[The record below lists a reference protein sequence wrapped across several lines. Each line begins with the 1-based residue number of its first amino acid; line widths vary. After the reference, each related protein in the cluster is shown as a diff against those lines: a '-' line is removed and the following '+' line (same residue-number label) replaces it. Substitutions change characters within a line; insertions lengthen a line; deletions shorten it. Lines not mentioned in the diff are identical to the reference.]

1 MRKDR
6 GAGAREIR
14 GPEGYGTRGWKGWEE
29 GVLKEPK
36 KGEFT
41 RKCLIFRNRK
51 RAKGRKPKKKRWELG
66 TKGTGGGRF
75 GSPPPSPMV
84 R

>member
-1 MRKDR
+1 MRD
-6 GAGAREIR
+6 AGMKRVGRRSAKRA
-14 GPEGYGTRGWKGWEE
+14 K
-29 GVLKEPK
+29 K

-66 TKGTGGGRF
+66 MKGTGGGRF